1 MLRKQNFSARYH
13 PLHKNFD
20 LANFGKNFG
29 KRTSPNAA
37 KKIKT
42 LYKQLHNQEIFE
54 VEVRFLGIGTV

>member
-1 MLRKQNFSARYH
+1 M
-13 PLHKNFD
+13 
-20 LANFGKNFG
+20 ANFGKNFG